1 MFGAFYGMGKR
12 AGKYGALL
20 MAAYDQDSDRFGT
33 ACKLGTGFDD
43 EFLEKLPE
51 MLEVHKSQ
59 DKPSSVDAQMIP
71 NVWFEPSVVLEVT
84 GAEISISPIHTAA
97 MGYAKDDSGLG
108 IRFPRFTGRVRN
120 DKNATEC
127 TTYSEMGDMYAL
139 QERDSDGLT

>member
-1 MFGAFYGMGKR
+1 
-12 AGKYGALL
+12 
-20 MAAYDQDSDRFGT
+20 
-33 ACKLGTGFDD
+33 
-43 EFLEKLPE
+43 

-59 DKPSSVDAQMIP
+59 DKPLSVDAQMIP